1 MRYKAITG
9 LDDDQITHL
18 SDLLVQVM
26 PWDPRRALDPIDAV
40 VITLE
45 YLRHNIA
52 QAVLAHHYRIAQST
66 VSRLIRRITP
76 ILCRRL
82 EDFDLDTDL
91 PATALLVDGTLIP
104 TGNRTGRS
112 ELYSGRRHRSGM
124 TVQVVADLAGR
135 VITAS
140 YPVSGSISDLEGFR
154 AWGLASRLDTRDTVA
169 DKGYQGTNMITPT
182 KKPKNREP
190 DPDRLAANR
199 VLSGI
204 RSAVERAIAHLK
216 NWKILGTGY
225 RGRLVELP
233 ALVRT
238 IIRLERFRTC
248 W

>member
-112 ELYSGRRHRSGM
+112 ELYSGHRHRSGM

>member
-1 MRYKAITG
+1 LRYKAITG
-9 LDDDQITHL
+9 LDDDQVAHL
-18 SDLLVQVM
+18 VDLVTKVM
-26 PWDPRRALDPIDAV
+26 PWDPRRVLDPLRAV
-40 VITLE
+40 VMTLQ
-45 YLRHNIA
+45 YLRHNTA
-52 QAVLAHHYRIAQST
+52 QVVLAFHYQVDQSA
-66 VSRLIRRITP
+66 VSRLIRRVAP
-76 ILCRRL
+76 ILSQGL

-104 TGNRTGRS
+104 TGNRAGRP

-124 TVQVVADLAGR
+124 NVQVVADLGGR
-135 VITAS
+135 VITTS
-140 YPVSGSISDLEGFR
+140 YPVSGSISDLEAFR
-154 AWGLASRLDTRDTVA
+154 AWGLADRLDTPDTVA

-190 DPDRLAANR
+190 DPDRLAANK

-225 RGRLVELP
+225 RGRLSELP

>member
-1 MRYKAITG
+1 LRYKAITG
-9 LDDDQITHL
+9 LDDDQVAHL
-18 SDLLVQVM
+18 ADLVTEVL
-26 PWDPRRALDPIDAV
+26 PWDPRRALDPAQAV
-40 VITLE
+40 VMTLE

-52 QAVLAHHYRIAQST
+52 QVVLAHHYRIAQST

-76 ILCRRL
+76 ILRRRL
-82 EDFDLDTDL
+82 EDFDLDEDL

-104 TGNRTGRS
+104 TGHRAGRP

-124 TVQVVADLAGR
+124 NVQVVADLGGR

-140 YPVSGSISDLEGFR
+140 YPVSGSICDLEAFR
-154 AWGLASRLDTRDTVA
+154 AWGLAERLDTRDTVA
-169 DKGYQGTNMITPT
+169 DKGYQGTGMITPT

-225 RGRLVELP
+225 RGRLAELP

>member
-9 LDDDQITHL
+9 LDTDQITHL
-18 SDLLVQVM
+18 VDLVTEVM
-26 PWDPRRALDPIDAV
+26 PWDPRRALDPLQAV
-40 VITLE
+40 VMTLQ
-45 YLRHNIA
+45 YLRHNTA
-52 QAVLAHHYRIAQST
+52 QVVLAFHYRVAQST
-66 VSRLIRRITP
+66 VSRLIRQVTP
-76 ILCRRL
+76 ILRRRL
-82 EDFDLDTDL
+82 DDFDLDDDL

-104 TGNRTGRS
+104 TGHRAGRP

-124 TVQVVADLAGR
+124 NVQVVADLAGR

-140 YPVSGSISDLEGFR
+140 YPVSGSISDLEAFR
-154 AWGLASRLDTRDTVA
+154 AWGLAERLDTRDTVA
-169 DKGYQGTNMITPT
+169 DKGYQGTGMITPT

-204 RSAVERAIAHLK
+204 RSAVERAIAHFK

-225 RGRLVELP
+225 RGRLAELP
-233 ALVRT
+233 AMVRT